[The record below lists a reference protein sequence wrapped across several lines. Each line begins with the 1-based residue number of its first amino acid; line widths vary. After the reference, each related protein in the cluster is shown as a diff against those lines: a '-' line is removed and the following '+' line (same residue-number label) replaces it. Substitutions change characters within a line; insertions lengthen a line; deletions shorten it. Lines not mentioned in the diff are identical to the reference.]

1 MIEDL
6 IKSKVQEKAEEIKNK
21 LENEINEIVISDI
34 KLVVNKQIEIKNQ

>member
-21 LENEINEIVISDI
+21 LENEINKIVISDI
-34 KLVVNKQIEIKNQ
+34 KLVVNKQIEIKN

>member
-21 LENEINEIVISDI
+21 LENAINEIVVSDI
-34 KLVVNKQIEIKNQ
+34 KLVVNKQIEVKNQ